1 VVRAE
6 PAEGIAIRGAASEG
20 GMKPHSNVL
29 VAVEDDP
36 AFQVLI
42 RATLG
47 EEPEMDIFDEMPA
60 TVDRAIE
67 VAREVQPHL
76 IILDHNLDGEMI
88 GLSTA
93 PKLKE
98 VAPNAKILLFTAYDI
113 EAEARREPAVD
124 AFLRKDDVDQLLPT
138 SHRLLGLE

>member
-1 VVRAE
+1 MSVE
-6 PAEGIAIRGAASEG
+6 PR
-20 GMKPHSNVL
+20 VL

-47 EEPEMDIFDEMPA
+47 TEPDLDVLDEMPA
-60 TVDRAIE
+60 TVERALE
-67 VAREVQPHL
+67 VARAVQPKL
-76 IILDHNLDGEMI
+76 IILDHNLGGEMVGI
-88 GLSTA
+88 ETA

-98 VAPNAKILLFTAYDI
+98 AAPDAKILLFTAYDV

-124 AFLRKDDVDQLLPT
+124 AFLRKDDVDELAPT
-138 SHRLLGLE
+138 SQRLLGLQ